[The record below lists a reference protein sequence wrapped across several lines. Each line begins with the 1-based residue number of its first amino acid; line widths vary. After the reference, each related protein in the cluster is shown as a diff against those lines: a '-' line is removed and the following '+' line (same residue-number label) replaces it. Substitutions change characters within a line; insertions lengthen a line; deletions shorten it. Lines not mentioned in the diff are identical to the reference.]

1 MCPAGDQKSRK
12 RRKHE
17 DDLGGRLEGLCSK
30 QSQHSKVKQSSEG
43 GVALEPQAESMRSN
57 TGRDGS
63 RNQSQGSVGKAENA
77 EVEELLRELFP

>member
-17 DDLGGRLEGLCSK
+17 DDLGGHLEGQCGK

-43 GVALEPQAESMRSN
+43 GLALEPQAESRRNN
-57 TGRDGS
+57 TGREGS
-63 RNQSQGSVGKAENA
+63 RNQSQGSGGKADA